1 MRRRRGLREFGLIGL
16 TIFLAFTLFP
26 LSSVNADTSIWY
38 YPPYPQG
45 EVGIAT
51 PEIGWRIFIDDNELE
66 DAQFIVNGIKYTT
79 EYNLDRNGI
88 FLNLDKPLTG
98 VINVTARIKLKR
110 YNWIEKSWSFTISKS
125 SLTTLPQANL
135 AQLKAIDYAN
145 DYRYIMKL
153 PLFES
158 NSALNMSA
166 QVHANYQNTVGKL
179 THYQSSANPA
189 FIGESVKDRA
199 AYYGFNGMVAEDISY
214 NTKPSIQKSVDDLFD
229 APYHRIPFLNPA
241 LDRLGYG
248 EKQYYSVLDFG
259 GVIQP
264 KESTFVAYPGDGQI
278 QVPIEWE
285 NYETPDPLRLY
296 PNAPKKVGYPIMV
309 GIYGEDTESI
319 QLIDA
324 KLINSDGQQV
334 QVYINSPQT
343 DDQLSQEVIIIPQSP
358 LKTNSKYRVQV
369 SLQEI
374 NRDGEST
381 SYQKSWSFTTE
392 SKIGEGKNWLHDQVV
407 YPSFRE
413 DANFL
418 KLFLG
423 QRYIW
428 LDQAP
433 FPLDIAPFIK
443 NSRTM
448 VPFRAIGTIFGAQ
461 VDWDSINRVVT
472 YEKNDIRIEIPIG
485 TNFVYINGHKV
496 AIDQGAV
503 IENGRSFVPVR
514 FISEQ
519 LGAVVKWD
527 SSVQAVTIQLP

>member
-1 MRRRRGLREFGLIGL
+1 MRRRGWLGKIGL
-16 TIFLAFTLFP
+16 VSLSIFLMLTLLP
-26 LSSVNADTSIWY
+26 LHNVNANTSIWF

-51 PEIGWRIFIDDNELE
+51 PEIGWKIFIEENQLE
-66 DAQFIVNGIKYTT
+66 EAQFIVNGIKYTP
-79 EYNLDRNGI
+79 EYNLDRNGL
-88 FLNLDKPLTG
+88 FLNLDTPLSG
-98 VINVTARIKLKR
+98 VIDVTARIKLKR

-125 SLTTLPQANL
+125 SLATLPLPNQV
-135 AQLKAIDYAN
+135 QLNALDYAN

-166 QVHANYQNTVGKL
+166 QVHANYQTTVGEL
-179 THYQSSANPA
+179 THYQSSGNPS
-189 FIGESVKDRA
+189 FIGESVQDRA

-248 EKQYYSVLDFG
+248 EKQYYSVLNFG
-259 GVIQP
+259 SVIQP
-264 KESTFVAYPGDGQI
+264 KESTIVAYPGDGQVE
-278 QVPIEWE
+278 VPIEWE
-285 NYETPDPLRLY
+285 NYETPDPLRFY

-309 GIYGEDTESI
+309 GIYGGETESI

-324 KLINSDGQQV
+324 KLINSTGQEV
-334 QVYINSPQT
+334 PAYINSPQT
-343 DDQLSQEVIIIPQSP
+343 DDHLSQEVIIIPQSP
-358 LKTNSKYRVQV
+358 LKTNSKYRVEV
-369 SLQEI
+369 SLQAI
-374 NRDGEST
+374 NRNGEST

-392 SKIGEGKNWLHDQVV
+392 SKIGEGKKWLHEQVV

-413 DANFL
+413 DTNFL

-448 VPFRAIGTIFGAQ
+448 VPFRAIGTIFGAE
-461 VDWDSINRVVT
+461 VNWDGINRVVT
-472 YEKNDIRIEIPIG
+472 YKKNDIRIEIPIG
-485 TNFVYINGHKV
+485 TNFVYINGNKV
-496 AIDQGAV
+496 SIDQGAV
-503 IENGRSFVPVR
+503 IESGRSFVPVR

-519 LGAVVKWD
+519 LGAIVKWN
-527 SSVQAVTIQLP
+527 SSIQSIIIQLP